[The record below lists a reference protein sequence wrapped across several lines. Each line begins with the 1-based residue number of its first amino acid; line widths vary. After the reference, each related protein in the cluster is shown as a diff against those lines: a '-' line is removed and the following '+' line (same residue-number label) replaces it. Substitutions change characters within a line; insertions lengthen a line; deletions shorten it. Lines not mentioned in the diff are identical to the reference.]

1 MILNTA
7 ANDVKDDF
15 SNSRCPNQ
23 QGTLQIALSFQG
35 WSRPFMELGT
45 VQSLKN
51 KVGSFGASAG
61 EKNREG
67 KTQ

>member
-1 MILNTA
+1 
-7 ANDVKDDF
+7 
-15 SNSRCPNQ
+15 
-23 QGTLQIALSFQG
+23 
-35 WSRPFMELGT
+35 MELGT